1 VIRRPREA
9 SLHKK
14 RSLAVGGRA
23 TSVAIEDA
31 FWDSLKEIATH
42 EAGRP
47 DRCCFQNQLGRPA
60 RPSYFKRKARL
71 GDAPGEAPRA
81 VAAGARFNCH
91 ICDSYFAGAA
101 NGRSAD

>member
-1 VIRRPREA
+1 MIRRPREA

-42 EAGRP
+42 EGIP
-47 DRCCFQNQLGRPA
+47 LNQLITQIDE
-60 RPSYFKRKARL
+60 KRRYANLSSAIRL
-71 GDAPGEAPRA
+71 FVLDHYMAL
-81 VAAGARFNCH
+81 
-91 ICDSYFAGAA
+91 A
-101 NGRSAD
+101 NQKIAK